1 MKKPQAE
8 IQRLNKELMGLL
20 QSRDYI
26 NNAYNGLKSRY
37 DQLQKQYSMS
47 VNEMAKIVASARDQ
61 REELHA

>member
-1 MKKPQAE
+1 
-8 IQRLNKELMGLL
+8 MGLL